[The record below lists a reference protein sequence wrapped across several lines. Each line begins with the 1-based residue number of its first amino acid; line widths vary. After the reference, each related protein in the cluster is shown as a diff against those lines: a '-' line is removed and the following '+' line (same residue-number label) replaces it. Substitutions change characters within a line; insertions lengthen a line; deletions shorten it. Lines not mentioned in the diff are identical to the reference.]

1 MGAQTRL
8 VVRLLN
14 AVAAPA
20 LDAAEQP
27 RHVLPQHAHR
37 LQPLA
42 VLAHIV
48 GREAVD
54 RIPVLRRDDGHVA
67 DGEILVELLEGGRGA
82 APAARDNRSAD
93 LARHAPLRRIEE
105 PVEEGDKLPGRSA
118 VIDRRADDQTVELL
132 QPGLNLLH
140 HVIAEA
146 VPRLEA
152 VAAGDAARQGLLAQ
166 IEHLGLDSVLLQ
178 RGGHLA
184 QGRMGAALTVG
195 AAVDKQY
202 LHLHLSLIRRRDR
215 AALRIKL

>member
-1 MGAQTRL
+1 M
-8 VVRLLN
+8 
-14 AVAAPA
+14 
-20 LDAAEQP
+20 
-27 RHVLPQHAHR
+27 
-37 LQPLA
+37 
-42 VLAHIV
+42 
-48 GREAVD
+48 D

-82 APAARDNRSAD
+82 APAARNNRSAD

-105 PVEEGDKLPGRSA
+105 PVEEGDKLPGRAA

-132 QPGLNLLH
+132 QPCLNLLH
-140 HVIAEA
+140 HVVAEA

-202 LHLHLSLIRRRDR
+202 LHLRSF
-215 AALRIKL
+215 